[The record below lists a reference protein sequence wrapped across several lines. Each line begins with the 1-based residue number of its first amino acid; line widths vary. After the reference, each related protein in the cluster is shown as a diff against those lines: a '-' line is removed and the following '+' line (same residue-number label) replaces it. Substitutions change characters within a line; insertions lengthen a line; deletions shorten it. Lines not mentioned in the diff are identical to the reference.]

1 MQRLRHR
8 PRAPQ
13 RQLEL
18 LLANCPPEADAV
30 PAWAALPDRTRQVL
44 IGLMT
49 CLLVA
54 HASGAAL
61 ASGGDTDER

>member
-18 LLANCPPEADAV
+18 LLAIRPLKAGAV
-30 PAWAALPDRTRQVL
+30 PAWEVMPDRTRQVL

-54 HASGAAL
+54 HAGGAAL
-61 ASGGDTDER
+61 ASGGDIDER